1 MKVPCNSS
9 GHMLLT
15 LDISNTTIKAGV
27 FEGDKLLADWH
38 FATERARLTDEY
50 AMLILSLFH
59 SRGVAAE
66 EITGVAISCVVPPLR
81 SVFSQLARRYLH
93 VDPIMVGPDT
103 NIGVKLR
110 VDNPLEVGADRI
122 VNALATHRLYGGPAI
137 TIAFGTATVFDCVS
151 AEGEYLGGA
160 IAPGMVTALE
170 SLTRSAAQLYQVEL
184 VRPPKAIGTNTIH
197 TMQSG
202 LVLGY
207 ASLVEGLVRRL
218 KRELASSASPIPVIA
233 TGGLAEVIAPE
244 TDAIDVIDP
253 QLTLKG
259 LRLIYDLNRTTD
271 APFTPVV

>member
-1 MKVPCNSS
+1 
-9 GHMLLT
+9 MLLAF
-15 LDISNTTIKAGV
+15 DISNTTIKAGV
-27 FEGDKLLADWH
+27 FEGDALLADWR
-38 FATERARLTDEY
+38 FATERARLADEY

-59 SRGVAAE
+59 ARGVSAKD
-66 EITGVAISCVVPPLR
+66 IRGVAISCVVPPLR
-81 SVFSQLARRYLH
+81 SVFAHLSMQYLNIEP
-93 VDPIMVGPDT
+93 VIVGPEID
-103 NIGVKLR
+103 IGVKLL
-110 VDNPLEVGADRI
+110 VDNPREVGSDRI

-151 AEGEYLGGA
+151 STGDYLGGA

-184 VRPPKAIGTNTIH
+184 VRPPRAIGRNTIH

-207 ASLVEGLVRRL
+207 ASLVEGLVSRL
-218 KRELASSASPIPVIA
+218 KREMVDHDAGAPVTVIA

-244 TDAIDVIDP
+244 TDAIDVFDP

-259 LRLIYDLNRTTD
+259 LQLIYNLNKP
-271 APFTPVV
+271 A